1 MRALICESFSGLD
14 ALRVGDLPEPVPG
27 PGSVLIRVEAA
38 GVNFADLLMV
48 SGLYQLKPDLPFAP
62 GFEVAGTVLDAP
74 RDSGYAPGDRICG
87 FLPYGGMA
95 EQAVLAVANSAPL
108 PEGVSFNEGAV
119 VPGTYG
125 TSYHALVDRARLQP
139 GETVLVLGA
148 AGGVGL
154 TAVQV
159 AKILGAKV
167 LAAVSS
173 EDKAQ
178 VVREAGAD
186 MVIRYDQTPL
196 RDAIADATDGQGV
209 DVVYDPVGGDVTEQA
224 LRSVRWGGRLLV
236 IGFAAGDI
244 PRIPLNLPLLKGNSL
259 VGVFWGRFTSE
270 EPKRSAANMR
280 TIVEWLEQ
288 GKLTPVIK
296 QTFTLDNAPEAFRQL
311 AERKAVGRMVV
322 NP

>member
-1 MRALICESFSGLD
+1 MRALICESFDGLD
-14 ALRVGDLPEPVPG
+14 ALQVGELPEPTAG

-62 GFEVAGTVLDAP
+62 GFEVAGTVLDSP
-74 RDSGYAPGDRICG
+74 GDSSYSPGDRICG

-95 EQAVLAVANSAPL
+95 EKAVVLATNSAPL
-108 PEGVSFNEGAV
+108 PEVVSFEAGAV

-139 GETVLVLGA
+139 GETVLVLGS

-159 AKILGAKV
+159 AKVLGGKV

-173 EDKAQ
+173 EEKAR
-178 VVREAGAD
+178 VVQEAGAD
-186 MVIRYDQTPL
+186 TVIRYDQVPL
-196 RDAIADATDGQGV
+196 REAIADATGGQGV
-209 DVVYDPVGGDVTEQA
+209 DVVYDPVGGEVTEQA
-224 LRSVRWGGRLLV
+224 LRSVRWGGRLLI

-244 PRIPLNLPLLKGNSL
+244 PHIPLNLPLLKGNSL
-259 VGVFWGRFTSE
+259 VGVFWGRFTTE
-270 EPKRSAANMR
+270 EPERSAANMR
-280 TIVEWLEQ
+280 TIVQWLEQ

-296 QTFTLDNAPEAFRQL
+296 GSFSLDEAKEAFRRL
-311 AERKAVGRMVV
+311 AERRAMGRLVV
-322 NP
+322 KP